1 MKKQKNSLLRNDGFQ
16 SLLASLACVVGGL
29 LVGYLVLLFI
39 EPSGASKAIL
49 AVMKSFFNYKGKLML
64 KYFGQNLVRTVPLVM
79 CSLSVL
85 FAYKV
90 GMFNIGVAG
99 QYVAGACAS
108 LYAALAW
115 NLPWY
120 LCLVVAMLAGGLL
133 AAISGFLKTK
143 CNVNVVISGIML
155 NWITLYLT
163 NFILGKVKSPNSPY
177 TLNLRGNNA
186 SALIPGMGLEKLFN
200 GEKSMSIA
208 IPITIVVAVLIWI
221 LLSKTKIGYELKA
234 TGHNYHAAR
243 YAGMKENWNIVI
255 AMLISGA
262 LAGMG
267 AGMFYLTG
275 IEEWETTISSVPVKN
290 TPEEK
295 QGFALGMLTTA
306 YWCGIMLGSV
316 VGGLVVS
323 YYGYKNTFWFCGI
336 LYFLAGVA
344 VLFARD
350 DYIPGRNKT
359 GDPAEKRSFRE
370 FMRTVFPAFTI
381 AVRLLMLLTFLSGVV
396 CSFSPAYIPMLIE
409 RITGIKEAAFWTG
422 ITSAVA
428 AAGSILSG
436 VVIGSFA
443 DRAKP
448 LRLLI
453 PIFIITGLCLYIQAV
468 SPGLFADPETQWVI
482 CGKTFSVNL
491 DLLVLGISR
500 FLQLLVLGGSGAIF
514 MKMLSNST
522 PKRKRGAVFGYR
534 STAYQIGGMLASFC
548 GGGLMFLCNDARSV
562 FYVGALLFLLL
573 IPMTVWIVRR
583 VESQPFYKDHASLA
597 EK

>member
-1 MKKQKNSLLRNDGFQ
+1 MENKQIISLENTRHWKLNVAMMVLSQ
-16 SLLASLACVVGGL
+16 V
-29 LVGYLVLLFI
+29 LVLCGFEAAMPFIPLYLKEGLGIMDEGDRGLYLSLFN
-39 EPSGASKAIL
+39 
-49 AVMKSFFNYKGKLML
+49 FFGM
-64 KYFGQNLVRTVPLVM
+64 
-79 CSLSVL
+79 
-85 FAYKV
+85 FAYSI
-90 GMFNIGVAG
+90 FNPLWGVLSDRWGVKPMLIRGTFLTAVFFPMMA
-99 QYVAGACAS
+99 YVSNPWLLIALRFITAACAGTTV
-108 LYAALAW
+108 AAQT
-115 NLPWY
+115 
-120 LCLVVAMLAGGLL
+120 LL
-133 AAISGFLKTK
+133 
-143 CNVNVVISGIML
+143 
-155 NWITLYLT
+155 
-163 NFILGKVKSPNSPY
+163 
-177 TLNLRGNNA
+177 
-186 SALIPGMGLEKLFN
+186 
-200 GEKSMSIA
+200 
-208 IPITIVVAVLIWI
+208 
-221 LLSKTKIGYELKA
+221 
-234 TGHNYHAAR
+234 
-243 YAGMKENWNIVI
+243 
-255 AMLISGA
+255 
-262 LAGMG
+262 
-267 AGMFYLTG
+267 
-275 IEEWETTISSVPVKN
+275 VKN

-359 GDPAEKRSFRE
+359 GEPAEKRSFRE

-381 AVRLLMLLTFLSGVV
+381 AVRLLLLLTFLSGVV

-436 VVIGSFA
+436 VVIGAFA